1 MLSAQN
7 AWCLWEDAH
16 TRTVS
21 LEVPVPSA
29 GAGHALQGAL
39 LANFPWDGN
48 EDGQATYAACPD
60 DAAFR
65 HLALTYAQAHK
76 KMNRSKEFPG
86 GITNG
91 AAWYPV
97 WGGMQVPMH
106 PCHEV
111 LCIRKLRLPT
121 QPFCRPAQLVA
132 LQASGRLHHAL
143 TPACCRCRTGHMWW
157 GSVLN

>member
-1 MLSAQN
+1 MI
-7 AWCLWEDAH
+7 
-16 TRTVS
+16 
-21 LEVPVPSA
+21 
-29 GAGHALQGAL
+29 ALQGAL

-65 HLALTYAQAHK
+65 HLASTYARAHR
-76 KMNRSKEFPG
+76 KMHTSKEFPG

-97 WGGMQVPMH
+97 WGGMQVQMH
-106 PCHEV
+106 PSLEF

-121 QPFCRPAQLVA
+121 QRWWQGSAAGSIAGLRQPA
-132 LQASGRLHHAL
+132 
-143 TPACCRCRTGHMWW
+143 TRT
-157 GSVLN
+157 L